1 VTRTS
6 VWLRMNFYRL
16 RPISF
21 FLGAALLTAC
31 SGHQS
36 AMDPHGPVAER
47 ITLFFWIMVSV
58 GGLILAFVLV
68 LLLAGMFRGRQ
79 RQDRPL
85 SYIQS
90 RNLVIAAG
98 LVMPVVVL
106 LAFSLSSAATDRVL
120 GKPLP
125 ENVLTIE
132 VIGRQWWWEV
142 HYLDSR
148 QNRIAT
154 TANEIH
160 IPVGQPVRLL
170 LKANDVIHSFWVPNL
185 GGKTDLIPGKTNISW
200 VQADR
205 PGTFRGQC
213 GEFCGLQHARMA
225 FLVEAQPADK
235 FQNWLSRQKEP
246 AAMPVDPALA
256 RGKDVFLSSQCIM
269 CHTVRG
275 TRAQGRVA
283 PDLTHFGSRKTLA
296 AASVPNSR
304 GHLAGW
310 ILDPQSIKPGNFMPP
325 TQLAPD
331 DLFSLL
337 DYLHSLR

>member
-1 VTRTS
+1 VTS
-6 VWLRMNFYRL
+6 AWPAMNLHRL
-16 RPISF
+16 RPVS
-21 FLGAALLTAC
+21 LALSGALLSAC
-31 SGHQS
+31 AGRQS
-36 AMDPHGPVAER
+36 ALDPQGPVAER
-47 ITLFFWIMVSV
+47 ITLFFWIMASV
-58 GGLILAFVLV
+58 AGVILALVLI
-68 LLLAGMFRGRQ
+68 LLLAGQFRGWRQ
-79 RQDRPL
+79 RQHRPL
-85 SYIQS
+85 TYIQS

-120 GKPLP
+120 AKPLP
-125 ENVLTIE
+125 ADVLTIE

-160 IPVGQPVRLL
+160 IPVGRPVRLL
-170 LKANDVIHSFWVPNL
+170 LKAADVIHSFWVPNL
-185 GGKTDLIPGKTNISW
+185 NGKTDLIPGKTNTSR

-225 FLVEAQPADK
+225 FLVEAQPVAE
-235 FQNWLSRQKEP
+235 FQTWLDRQKQP
-246 AAMPVDPALA
+246 AATPVDPALA
-256 RGKDVFLSSQCIM
+256 RGQEVFLSSQCIM
-269 CHTVRG
+269 CHSVRG

-283 PDLTHFGSRKTLA
+283 PDLTHFGSRQTLA

-310 ILDPQSIKPGNFMPP
+310 ILNPHSIKPGNFMPP

-331 DLFSLL
+331 DLSALL